1 MNAELIELYSRELN
15 EQSDTPVPMQ
25 VVETDIDLYHHMA
38 FSLYCEI
45 ERLCDQRGKAVFIVP
60 VGPVFQ
66 YRRFVQLCAMRPLRL
81 DGLHLFF
88 MDEYLSDDGAL
99 IDPRSPL
106 SFRGF
111 IQRELIQRM
120 PEEMRLNPDQIHFPD
135 PDNLDGYEQRLK
147 HLGEADICYAGVGIT
162 GHLAFNDPP
171 EPGEVVSERDFLSSP
186 TRVVRLSRE
195 TVTINSNT
203 ALRGAMDMVP
213 QQAVTVG
220 FARIAAARK
229 IRLYFNRP
237 WQSGVVRRFLFGPRT
252 VVFPVSLVRDH
263 RDIQIVLTSEVA
275 RAPHLA
281 LQ

>member
-1 MNAELIELYSRELN
+1 MNADLMARYSRELT
-15 EQSDTPVPMQ
+15 EQSETPVPLT
-25 VVETDIDLYHHMA
+25 VLETDIDLYYHMA

-45 ERLCDQRGKAVFIVP
+45 ERLSQQRGRAVCIVP

-66 YRRFVQLCAMRPLRL
+66 YRRFAQLCAMRPLRL

-111 IQRELIQRM
+111 VQRELIHRM
-120 PEEMRLNPDQIHFPD
+120 PKEMGLQVDQVHFPD
-135 PDNLDGYEQRLK
+135 PAQLDDYENRLEQ
-147 HLGEADICYAGVGIT
+147 LGEADVCYAGVGIT

-171 EPGEVVSERDFLSSP
+171 EPGEHVSERDFLASR
-186 TRVVRLSRE
+186 TRVVTLSRE

-203 ALRGAMDMVP
+203 ALRGAMDVVP
-213 QQAVTVG
+213 RQAVTVG

-229 IRLYFNRP
+229 IRLYLNRP
-237 WQSGVVRRFLFGPRT
+237 WQSAVVRRFLFGPRS
-252 VVFPVSLVRDH
+252 VEFPVTLVRDH
-263 RDIQIVLTSEVA
+263 HDVQAILTAEVA
-275 RAPHLA
+275 RAPQLA